1 MAKNPSEKETIKQ
14 NSRLHLTLGKL
25 ISHAL
30 RMPSSAQPRVALRR
44 TPDERRKKS
53 CLRETWRRI
62 VERGYNGCRL
72 DVGAP

>member
-1 MAKNPSEKETIKQ
+1 MAKTPSEKERKKQ

-30 RMPSSAQPRVALRR
+30 RMPPSALPKVALRW

-53 CLRETWRRI
+53 CPRETWRRI
-62 VERGYNGCRL
+62 VERGYKGRKL